1 MLSALL
7 LVALAADFDL
17 LIRNARV
24 VDGTGNPWY
33 RADVGIKDGRIAAIG
48 SLAAKSADRTVD
60 AQGHI
65 LAPGFI
71 DSHTHVEG
79 GIDTNPRADNFLR
92 DGVTT
97 VITGNCGSSQ
107 LDLGA
112 WFTKLD
118 KSGLA
123 INVASLIGHNTVR
136 ISVMGAGKEAATPAQ
151 LAAMEALMEKAM
163 KDGAVGF
170 STGLEYVPGTYVDPS
185 EIVRLAKGVARHQGV
200 YSSHMRD
207 EGAHVLDAMNEIINV
222 GRESQI
228 RVQISHLK
236 QDTKKHW
243 GASTKMVELLEASRQ
258 SGIDVV
264 VDQYPY
270 TRSSTSLSIRVPAW
284 AQAGGGKALAE
295 RIRAPQ
301 TRAQI
306 KREML
311 EMLRGRGLTDYSYA
325 TIASYSA
332 HKEWEGKTLT
342 EVNRLRGGAANAEA
356 EADTVLDILTEAD
369 PSMVYHVMSDD
380 DVDRLLR
387 YPFTAVASDGG
398 VREFGSGNPHPRSY
412 GTNARILGTYVRDR
426 KVISLEDAIR
436 RMTSLPARTF
446 GFRDRGL
453 VQTGMAADLVLFDPE
468 RIKDLSTFAA
478 PHAYSVG
485 FDLVLVNGL
494 SVLERDQL
502 TNQRPGRALR
512 HPSE

>member
-1 MLSALL
+1 MISVFFLL
-7 LVALAADFDL
+7 AVAADYDL
-17 LIRNARV
+17 IIRNAQV

-33 RADVGIKDGRIAAIG
+33 RADVGVKDGRIAAIG
-48 SLAAKSADRTVD
+48 AFATKSATRNVD
-60 AQGHI
+60 AGGMI

-79 GIDTNPRADNFLR
+79 GIEKNPRADNFLR

-97 VITGNCGSSQ
+97 VITGNCGSSE
-107 LDLGA
+107 LDLSA
-112 WFTKLD
+112 WFKKLD
-118 KSGLA
+118 AAGLGL
-123 INVASLIGHNTVR
+123 NVASLIGHNSVR
-136 ISVMGAGKEAATPAQ
+136 ISVMGRGKEVASPEQ
-151 LAAMEALMEKAM
+151 LARMEALMEKAM
-163 KDGAVGF
+163 REGAVGF
-170 STGLEYVPGTYVDPS
+170 STGLEYVPGTYVDPL
-185 EIVRLAKGVARHQGV
+185 EIIQLAKVVARHQGV
-200 YSSHMRD
+200 YASHMRD
-207 EGAHVLDAMNEIINV
+207 EGARVLDGMNEILRV

-243 GASTKMVELLEASRQ
+243 GASEKMIELLDTSRAA
-258 SGIDVV
+258 GIDVT

-284 AQAGGGKALAE
+284 AQAGGGKALGE

-306 KREML
+306 KKEML

-332 HKEWEGKTLT
+332 HKEWEGQTISA
-342 EVNRLRGGAANAEA
+342 VNRLRGGAANAEA
-356 EADTVLDILTEAD
+356 EADLVLDILAEAD

-380 DVDRLLR
+380 DVDRILR

-398 VREFGSGNPHPRSY
+398 VREMGAGNPHPRSY
-412 GTNARILGTYVRDR
+412 GTNARVLGTYVRER
-426 KVISLEDAIR
+426 KVIPLEDAIR

-446 GFRDRGL
+446 GLRDRGL
-453 VQTGMAADLVLFDPE
+453 VRTGLAADLVLFDPAK
-468 RIKDLSTFAA
+468 IKDLSTFAA
-478 PHAYSVG
+478 PHAYSEG
-485 FDLVLVNGL
+485 FELVLVNGVA
-494 SVLERDQL
+494 VLERDQL

-512 HPSE
+512 HTE

>member
-1 MLSALL
+1 M
-7 LVALAADFDL
+7 LVALSLLAFAADYDL
-17 LIRNARV
+17 LIRDARV

-33 RADVGIKDGRIAAIG
+33 RADVGIKDGKIAAIG
-48 SLAAKSADRTVD
+48 SLTSKSATRTFD
-60 AQGHI
+60 AAGKI

-79 GIDTNPRADNFLR
+79 GIDQNPRGDNFLR

-112 WFTKLD
+112 WFKKLD
-118 KSGLA
+118 AAGLGL
-123 INVASLIGHNTVR
+123 NVASLVGHNTVR
-136 ISVMGAGKEAATPAQ
+136 ISVMGAGKDVASAEQ
-151 LAAMEALMEKAM
+151 LVKMEALMEKAM
-163 KDGAVGF
+163 ADGAVGF

-185 EIVRLAKGVARHQGV
+185 EIIQLARTVARHSGV

-207 EGAHVLDAMNEIINV
+207 EGAKVLEGMNEIIRV
-222 GRESQI
+222 GRETQI

-243 GASTKMVELLEASRQ
+243 GASEKMIELLEASREA
-258 SGIDVV
+258 GIDVT

-270 TRSSTSLSIRVPAW
+270 TRSSTSLSIRIPAW
-284 AQAGGGKALAE
+284 AQAGGRKAMGE

-306 KREML
+306 HKEML

-325 TIASYSA
+325 TIASYAA
-332 HKEWEGKTLT
+332 HKEWEGKTIS
-342 EVNRLRGGAANAEA
+342 EVNRLRGGAPNAES
-356 EADTVLDILTEAD
+356 EANLVLDILADSD

-380 DVDRLLR
+380 DVDRILR

-398 VREFGSGNPHPRSY
+398 VREMGVGNPHPRSY
-412 GTNARILGTYVRDR
+412 GTNARVLGTYVRER

-446 GFRDRGL
+446 GFRDRGQ
-453 VQTGMAADLVLFDPE
+453 VQPGWAADLVLFDPA
-468 RIKDLSTFAA
+468 RVKDLSTFAA
-478 PHAYSVG
+478 PHAYSEG
-485 FDLVLVNGL
+485 FELVLVNGIA
-494 SVLERDQL
+494 VLEQDKL

-512 HPSE
+512 HIE

>member
-1 MLSALL
+1 MLAPLL
-7 LVALAADFDL
+7 LVALAVDFDL
-17 LIRNARV
+17 VIRNARV
-24 VDGTGNPWY
+24 IDGTGNPWY
-33 RADVGIKDGRIAAIG
+33 RADVGIQGGRIAAIG
-48 SLAAKSADRTVD
+48 QLAAKSATRTVD
-60 AQGHI
+60 AAGKV

-71 DSHTHVEG
+71 DVHTHVEG
-79 GIDTNPRADNFLR
+79 GIDKNPRADNFLR

-112 WFTKLD
+112 WFSKL
-118 KSGLA
+118 SEAGLG
-123 INVASLIGHNTVR
+123 INVASLIGHNSVR
-136 ISVMGAGKEAATPAQ
+136 VSVMGAGKEVATPEQ
-151 LAAMEALMEKAM
+151 LGRMEALMDKAM

-185 EIVRLAKGVARHQGV
+185 EIIQLAKVVTRYRGV
-200 YSSHMRD
+200 YASHMRD
-207 EGAHVLDAMNEIINV
+207 EGARVLDAMNEIIRV
-222 GRESQI
+222 GRESGI

-243 GASTKMVELLEASRQ
+243 GASEKMIALLETSRAD
-258 SGIDVV
+258 GIDVTA
-264 VDQYPY
+264 DQYPY

-284 AQAGGGKALAE
+284 AQAGGRKALAE

-306 KREML
+306 KVEML

-325 TIASYSA
+325 TIASYGE
-332 HKEWEGKTLT
+332 HKEWEGKTIS
-342 EVNRLRGGAANAEA
+342 EVNRLRGRAANAEA
-356 EADTVLDILTEAD
+356 EADTVLDILAEAD

-380 DVDRLLR
+380 DVDRILR

-398 VREFGSGNPHPRSY
+398 VRDFGSGNPHPRSY
-412 GTNARILGTYVRDR
+412 GTNARVLGTYVRDR
-426 KVISLEDAIR
+426 KVIPLEDAIR

-453 VQTGMAADLVLFDPE
+453 VQTGLFADLVLFDPE

-478 PHAYSVG
+478 PHAYSEG
-485 FDLVLVNGL
+485 LELVLVNGIP
-494 SVLERDQL
+494 VIERDQL
-502 TNQRPGRALR
+502 TNQRPGRTLR
-512 HPSE
+512 HVSE

>member
-1 MLSALL
+1 MLAAIFLL
-7 LVALAADFDL
+7 ATAADFDL
-17 LIRNARV
+17 LIRNAHV
-24 VDGTGNPWY
+24 IDGTGNPWY
-33 RADVGIKDGRIAAIG
+33 RADVGVKDGRIAAIG
-48 SLAAKSADRTVD
+48 SLTAKSATRTVD
-60 AQGHI
+60 AAGKT
-65 LAPGFI
+65 LTPGFI

-79 GIDTNPRADNFLR
+79 GIDNNPRADNFLR

-97 VITGNCGSSQ
+97 VITGNCGGSE

-112 WFTKLD
+112 WFKKLD
-118 KSGLA
+118 AAGLG
-123 INVASLIGHNTVR
+123 INVASLVGHNTVR
-136 ISVMGAGKEAATPAQ
+136 ISVMGRGKETATPEQ
-151 LAAMEALMEKAM
+151 LARMEGLMEKAM
-163 KDGAVGF
+163 RDGAVGF

-185 EIVRLAKGVARHQGV
+185 EIIRLAKVVAGHQGV

-207 EGAHVLDAMNEIINV
+207 EGAHVLDGMNEIIRV
-222 GRESQI
+222 GREARI

-243 GASTKMVELLEASRQ
+243 GASVKMIELLETSRQ
-258 SGIDVV
+258 SGIDVT

-270 TRSSTSLSIRVPAW
+270 TRSGTSLSIRIPAW
-284 AQAGGGKALAE
+284 AQAGGGKAIGE

-306 KREML
+306 KKEML

-332 HKEWEGKTLT
+332 HKEWEGKTLS
-342 EVNRLRGGAANAEA
+342 EVNRLRSGAPNAEA
-356 EADTVLDILTEAD
+356 EADLVLDILADSD

-380 DVDRLLR
+380 DVDRILR

-398 VREFGSGNPHPRSY
+398 VRELGVGNPHPRSY
-412 GTNARILGTYVRDR
+412 GTNARILATYVRDR
-426 KVISLEDAIR
+426 KVIPLEDAIR

-453 VQTGMAADLVLFDPE
+453 VQVGLAADLVLFDPA

-478 PHAYSVG
+478 PHAYSEG
-485 FDLVLVNGL
+485 FELVVVNGVP
-494 SVLERDQL
+494 VLERDQL

-512 HPSE
+512 HSE

>member
-1 MLSALL
+1 MAS
-7 LVALAADFDL
+7 
-17 LIRNARV
+17 
-24 VDGTGNPWY
+24 
-33 RADVGIKDGRIAAIG
+33 
-48 SLAAKSADRTVD
+48 KSATRTLD
-60 AQGHI
+60 AGGKI

-79 GIDTNPRADNFLR
+79 GIEKSPRADNFLR

-97 VITGNCGSSQ
+97 VITGNCGSSE
-107 LDLGA
+107 LDLSA
-112 WFTKLD
+112 WFKKLD
-118 KSGLA
+118 GAGLGL
-123 INVASLIGHNTVR
+123 NVASLIGHNSVR
-136 ISVMGAGKEAATPAQ
+136 ISVMGRGQEVASPEQ
-151 LAAMEALMEKAM
+151 LARMEALLEKAM
-163 KDGAVGF
+163 RDGAVGF

-185 EIVRLAKGVARHQGV
+185 EIIQLAKVVARHQGV
-200 YSSHMRD
+200 YASHMRD
-207 EGAHVLDAMNEIINV
+207 EGAHVLDGMNEILRV

-243 GASTKMVELLEASRQ
+243 GASGKMIELLDTSRAA
-258 SGIDVV
+258 GIDVT

-284 AQAGGGKALAE
+284 AQAGGAKALGE

-306 KREML
+306 KKEML

-325 TIASYSA
+325 SIASYSA
-332 HKEWEGKTLT
+332 HKEWEGKTIT
-342 EVNRLRGGAANAEA
+342 EVNRQRGGAANAEA
-356 EADTVLDILTEAD
+356 EADLVLDILAEAD

-380 DVDRLLR
+380 DVDRILR

-398 VREFGSGNPHPRSY
+398 VRELGAGNPHPRSY
-412 GTNARILGTYVRDR
+412 GTNARILGTYVRER
-426 KVISLEDAIR
+426 NVISLEDAIR

-446 GFRDRGL
+446 GLRDRGL
-453 VQTGMAADLVLFDPE
+453 VQTGLAADLVLFDPAK
-468 RIKDLSTFAA
+468 IKDLSTFAA

-494 SVLERDQL
+494 AVLERDQL